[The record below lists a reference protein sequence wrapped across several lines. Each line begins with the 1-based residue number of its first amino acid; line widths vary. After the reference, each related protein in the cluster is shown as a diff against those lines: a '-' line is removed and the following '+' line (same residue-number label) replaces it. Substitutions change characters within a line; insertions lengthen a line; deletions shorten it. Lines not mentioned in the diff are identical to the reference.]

1 MIKDKVD
8 VYNDEGECIGEDL
21 PIKAFSPLYNPYMIK
36 VYNMIKRT
44 AFISLEKLEH
54 NIRRGRFGEMTTLRQ
69 DEIQMPQFERKWKL
83 VDLGP
88 EIAEKMN
95 KIISMDEGFNGNN
108 GGSNV
113 NLIAGGKIL
122 RVTLPQRRIDIAAS
136 IAPLYTI
143 TGTALAQSLIDLLD
157 INPMNDIDG
166 CNIVKTGIFGRF
178 PQTREFGSSC
188 PIFAFC
194 KPPQLEEGIGTLF
207 RGLMINHIV
216 ALANFR
222 TFDAVALA
230 TLLEQA
236 GQIEMGN
243 SIGWY
248 ERYNLLTTAY
258 QGFNGNNL
266 VLDLIKE
273 YGANGTVSDVVHG
286 LIGKALSDGVIYP
299 KGDKFPNTQP
309 SGYKIYSTKDYPL
322 WNAYSCAGLLAAVC
336 VNVGASRAAQ
346 GCGAV
351 MSSFGDLL
359 SFETGGLPDPDAG
372 RIFGTALGFTFYTH
386 SIYGGA
392 GPGAFTMD
400 HVITRHTSGFFTPC
414 VAAAMCLDAGTQIF
428 TPKLTSGN
436 YIMLRK
442 EIPLLTDVV
451 AKTTE
456 AAKEIK
462 NKF

>member
-1 MIKDKVD
+1 MIKDRVD
-8 VYNDEGECIGEDL
+8 IYNDEDECIGEDL

-44 AFISLEKLEH
+44 AFISLEKLEQ
-54 NIRRGRFGEMTTLRQ
+54 NIHKGRYGEMTTLRQ

-83 VDLGP
+83 VNMGS

-95 KIISMDEGFNGNN
+95 KIIALDEGFDGNN
-108 GGSNV
+108 GGPV
-113 NLIAGGKIL
+113 VDLIAGGKIL
-122 RVTLPQRRIDIAAS
+122 KVTLPQRRLDIAAS

-143 TGTALAQSLIDLLD
+143 TGTALAQALIDLLD
-157 INPMNDIDG
+157 LNPLNDIDG
-166 CNIVKTGIFGRF
+166 CNVVKTGIFGRF
-178 PQTREFGSSC
+178 PQTREFSSSC

-207 RGLMINHIV
+207 RGLMINHLV
-216 ALANFR
+216 ALANSR

-230 TLLEQA
+230 TILEQA
-236 GQIEMGN
+236 GQTEMGN
-243 SIGWY
+243 AIGWY

-273 YGANGTVSDVVHG
+273 YGAEGTVSDVVHG
-286 LIGKALSDGVIYP
+286 LIGKALQDGVIYP
-299 KGDKFPNTQP
+299 KGSEFPNTQP
-309 SGYKIYSTKDYPL
+309 SGFKLYSTKDYPL

-351 MSSFGDLL
+351 MSSFGDLI

-428 TPKLTSGN
+428 SPKMTSGN
-436 YIMLRK
+436 YFMLRK
-442 EIPLLTDVV
+442 EIPLLNDVV
-451 AKTTE
+451 SKTTE